1 MKIVIKTNDAKA
13 LKNKILND
21 AKNGNL
27 NTWEH
32 RSNKEDQFI
41 THSPDQWAD
50 KVILVFTPSYDNKEL
65 TVTPSYWK
73 GKDVPTDDE
82 KGTILGR
89 FCERLWNQYKN
100 DLSSFVSYV

>member
-21 AKNGNL
+21 AKKGAL
-27 NTWEH
+27 TTWEH
-32 RSNKEDQFI
+32 RKNDDDQFI
-41 THSPDQWAD
+41 THSPDQWLD
-50 KVILVFTPSYDNKEL
+50 KVLLVFTPSDDNKEL
-65 TVTPSYWK
+65 TVTTSYWK

-89 FCERLWNQYKN
+89 FSERLWIQYKK